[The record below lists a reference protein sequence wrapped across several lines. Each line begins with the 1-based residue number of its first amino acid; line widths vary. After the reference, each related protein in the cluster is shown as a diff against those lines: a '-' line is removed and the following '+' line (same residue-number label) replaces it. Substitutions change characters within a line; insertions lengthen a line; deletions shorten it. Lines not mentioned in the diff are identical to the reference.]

1 MRSLLLILS
10 LLGGA
15 ALAEPVCEVAA
26 LVGEVQV
33 QDAAGTR
40 SLRAGERLEPGA
52 ELRSGPQARVRLRF
66 IDGSTLVLADRS
78 QLRIERFVQGPGQ
91 PREAALLLQ
100 LGLIGQQVKPA
111 AGGSWRVRTPTA
123 VTAVRGTEFSVE
135 VAADLA
141 TAVHVSSGA
150 VAVEPL
156 AAEPPIDDGAS
167 APYSSKAPSLG
178 QLRGLRKPRL
188 QLLQAARNGTR
199 CDAQGQCSEAAA
211 WSAERVQ
218 QIQQRLG
225 GF

>member
-1 MRSLLLILS
+1 MRSLLMILS

-40 SLRAGERLEPGA
+40 SLRVGERLEPGA

-66 IDGSTLVLADRS
+66 IDGSTLVLADQS

-141 TAVHVSSGA
+141 TAVHVSTGA

-156 AAEPPIDDGAS
+156 PAEPADAAS
-167 APYSSKAPSLG
+167 ASYSSKAPALG
-178 QLRGLRKPRL
+178 QLRGLRKPRPV
-188 QLLQAARNGTR
+188 LLQAARNGTR

-218 QIQQRLG
+218 QNQQRLG
-225 GF
+225 EF

>member
-1 MRSLLLILS
+1 MRSLLMILS

-40 SLRAGERLEPGA
+40 SLRVGERLEPGA

-66 IDGSTLVLADRS
+66 IDGSTLVLADQS

-141 TAVHVSSGA
+141 TAVHVSTGA

-156 AAEPPIDDGAS
+156 PAEPADAAS
-167 APYSSKAPSLG
+167 APYSSKAPALG
-178 QLRGLRKPRL
+178 QLRGLRKPRPV
-188 QLLQAARNGTR
+188 LLQAVRNGTR

-225 GF
+225 EF

>member
-1 MRSLLLILS
+1 MILS

-52 ELRSGPQARVRLRF
+52 ELRSGAQARVRLRF

-135 VAADLA
+135 VASDLA

-156 AAEPPIDDGAS
+156 PAETEAGADGAAS
-167 APYSSKAPSLG
+167 APFSSKAPALG
-178 QLRGLRKPRL
+178 QTRGLRKPRPV
-188 QLLQAARNGTR
+188 LLQAARNGTR
-199 CDAQGQCSEAAA
+199 CDAQGLCSEAAA

-218 QIQQRLG
+218 QLQQRLG

>member
-1 MRSLLLILS
+1 MRSLLMILS

-40 SLRAGERLEPGA
+40 SLRVGERLEPGA

-66 IDGSTLVLADRS
+66 IDGSTLVLADQS

-100 LGLIGQQVKPA
+100 LGLIGQQVRPA

-141 TAVHVSSGA
+141 TAVHVSTGA

-156 AAEPPIDDGAS
+156 PAEPADAAS
-167 APYSSKAPSLG
+167 APYSSKSPALG

-188 QLLQAARNGTR
+188 VLLQAARNGTR

-225 GF
+225 EF

>member
-1 MRSLLLILS
+1 MRSLLMILS

-26 LVGEVQV
+26 LTGEVQV

-52 ELRSGPQARVRLRF
+52 ELRTGAQARVRLRF
-66 IDGSTLVLADRS
+66 VDGSTLVLADQS

-100 LGLIGQQVKPA
+100 LGLIGQQVRPA

-135 VAADLA
+135 VGGDLA
-141 TAVHVSSGA
+141 TAVHVSSGT

-156 AAEPPIDDGAS
+156 PTELDDAAS
-167 APYSSKAPSLG
+167 APYSSKAPALG
-178 QLRGLRKPRL
+178 KPRKARPV
-188 QLLQAARNGTR
+188 LLQAARNGTR

-211 WSAERVQ
+211 WSVERVQ

-225 GF
+225 DF

>member
-135 VAADLA
+135 VAGDLA

-150 VAVEPL
+150 VAVEALP
-156 AAEPPIDDGAS
+156 AESDDAAS
-167 APYSSKAPSLG
+167 APYSSKAPALG
-178 QLRGLRKPRL
+178 KPRKTRPV
-188 QLLQAARNGTR
+188 LLQAARSNGTR

>member
-135 VAADLA
+135 VAGDLA

-156 AAEPPIDDGAS
+156 AAEPEPAIDDGAS
-167 APYSSKAPSLG
+167 APYSSKAPALG
-178 QLRGLRKPRL
+178 KTRKPRPV
-188 QLLQAARNGTR
+188 LLQAARNGTR